1 MRALRILAA
10 ALGVGLLSS
19 SAWAQFG
26 GPPPVS
32 TYTVNVVLETPKGEV
47 LYKETMMCKTLERC
61 DGPRKKMTVSGIA
74 RIFWV
79 TFRWDGAQIDYELN
93 FLHASLIEM
102 HQTYLYQNRPS
113 GKVILK
119 NKEAGEGLLYDTPN
133 GVAYGRMPEYQKG
146 PIAKARV
153 EVRT

>member
-1 MRALRILAA
+1 MRAVRIIIA
-10 ALGVGLLSS
+10 ALLSLLSS

-32 TYTVNVVLETPKGEV
+32 SYTVNVVVETPKGEV
-47 LYKETMMCKTLERC
+47 LYTGDVKCKTLERC
-61 DGPRKKMTVSGIA
+61 DGPQKQMTVAGIA

-79 TFRWDGAQIDYELN
+79 TFRWDGAQLGYELN
-93 FLHASLIEM
+93 FLHASLIEKK
-102 HQTYLYQNRPS
+102 QTYLYQNRPS
-113 GKVILK
+113 GKVVLK
-119 NKEAGEGLLYDTPN
+119 NKETDEKLLYDTPN